1 MHNLQI
7 GTMHNLQIGNMHN
20 LRIWLVLARAVT
32 PAQKATYAVEK

>member
-32 PAQKATYAVEK
+32 PAQKAAYAVKK